1 MRHSNYRFHGNG
13 MCFAK
18 KPVQNPVKNGEI
30 FMRNCWAVFDLL
42 A

>member
-13 MCFAK
+13 MRFAK
-18 KPVQNPVKNGEI
+18 KTVKNPVKNGEI
-30 FMRNCWAVFDLL
+30 FMRNCWAVFNLL